1 MAFHGDGGDDFDVP
15 ILFVECAQFLW
26 CFFAMA
32 VMILMF
38 PYYP

>member
-15 ILFVECAQFLW
+15 ILSIQYAQFLLR
-26 CFFAMA
+26 FLAMA

-38 PYYP
+38 PYYL